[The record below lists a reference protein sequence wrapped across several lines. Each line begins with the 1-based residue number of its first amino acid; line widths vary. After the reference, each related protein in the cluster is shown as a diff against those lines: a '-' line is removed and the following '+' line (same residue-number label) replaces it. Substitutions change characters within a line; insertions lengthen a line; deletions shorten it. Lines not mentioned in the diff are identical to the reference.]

1 MISRDALGV
10 DEPGGLAAASPA
22 TPLTVAPLAAAPPL
36 HHPSLP
42 DVVRQTLRRR
52 IVNNEIPAGSRLLE
66 TQLSEE
72 FGVSRTTLRAALRE
86 LKNDGL
92 VEITPRRGCFVSR
105 MDADDIH
112 DICFARFV
120 LESGAASEMRVDDAL
135 LAELK
140 DVISAMREAS
150 EEGDLQSIVAADTR
164 FHDAIVRAG
173 GSRRVRELWHGLDGQ
188 MGSLMRSSLER
199 QRIDLAEVVVRHQAL
214 LDVIATGRA
223 ATIVKAIR
231 NHYLAPVEPGGQP

>member
-1 MISRDALGV
+1 MISRDALGL
-10 DEPGGLAAASPA
+10 DEPGGLAVASPA
-22 TPLTVAPLAAAPPL
+22 APVTVAPPL

-120 LESGAASEMRVDDAL
+120 LESGAASEMHVDDAL
-135 LAELK
+135 LTELR
-140 DVISAMREAS
+140 DVLAAMRAAS
-150 EEGDLQSIVAADTR
+150 AEGDLESIVAADTR
-164 FHDAIVRAG
+164 FHDAILRAG

-214 LDVIATGRA
+214 LDVIATRDA
-223 ATIVKAIR
+223 ATIVPAMR
-231 NHYLAPVEPGGQP
+231 EHYLAADEPEDRP

>member
-1 MISRDALGV
+1 MISSELIRA

-22 TPLTVAPLAAAPPL
+22 TPGTIAPPL

-52 IVNNEIPAGSRLLE
+52 IINNELPAGSRLLE
-66 TQLSEE
+66 TKLSEE
-72 FGVSRTTLRAALRE
+72 FGVSRTTLRAALRD
-86 LKNDGL
+86 LKADGL
-92 VEITPRRGCFVSR
+92 VQITPRRGCFVAR

-120 LESGAASEMRVDDAL
+120 LEAGAASEMRVDSQL
-135 LAELK
+135 LAELESVVAAM
-140 DVISAMREAS
+140 DASAA
-150 EEGDLQSIVAADTR
+150 EGDLQALVSADTR

-199 QRIDLAEVVVRHQAL
+199 QGIDLKEVVVRHQHL
-214 LDVIATGRA
+214 LDVITTERRPA
-223 ATIVKAIR
+223 IVKAIR
-231 NHYLAPVEPGGQP
+231 AHYLDPVDPEEQS